1 MKLTGLQ
8 KAKSPFSNERAFL
21 NVVDERGLLHL

>member
-8 KAKSPFSNERAFL
+8 KAESPFITERAFL
-21 NVVDERGLLHL
+21 NVVERGLLHL